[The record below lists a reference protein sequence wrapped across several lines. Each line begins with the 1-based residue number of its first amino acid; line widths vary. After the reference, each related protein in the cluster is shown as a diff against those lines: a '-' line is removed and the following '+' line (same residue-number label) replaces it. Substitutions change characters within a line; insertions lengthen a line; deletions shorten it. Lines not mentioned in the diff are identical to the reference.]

1 MKLAYCDYL
10 AHTVIRPALLADIN
24 IEHNEHRIVQEV
36 SFVKMDL
43 AEEGYM
49 VSTTK
54 YINVTDVNGK
64 MYKVT
69 IEEL

>member
-10 AHTVIRPALLADIN
+10 AHTVIRPALLADRD
-24 IEHNEHRIVQEV
+24 HHHEHRIVQEV

>member
-1 MKLAYCDYL
+1 MKLAYCDYF
-10 AHTVIRPALLADIN
+10 AHTVIRPALLADSDM
-24 IEHNEHRIVQEV
+24 VQEV
-36 SFVKMDL
+36 GFVKMDL

>member
-10 AHTVIRPALLADIN
+10 AHTIIRPALLADSDR
-24 IEHNEHRIVQEV
+24 EGMVHEV
-36 SFVKMDL
+36 GFVKMDL

>member
-1 MKLAYCDYL
+1 MNLAYCDYL
-10 AHTVIRPALLADIN
+10 AHTIIRPALLRSEMHDGV
-24 IEHNEHRIVQEV
+24 VQEV
-36 SFVKMDL
+36 GFVKMDL

>member
-10 AHTVIRPALLADIN
+10 AHTIIRPALLADSDM
-24 IEHNEHRIVQEV
+24 VQEV
-36 SFVKMDL
+36 GFVKMDL